1 MEIHKINSIFD
12 FLHFSNPTEEQKS
25 VLQSLQ
31 TFVENDNQFDF
42 FILRGQAGTGK
53 TSITSALVGYL
64 NEIGIGYKIAAPT
77 GRAARIL
84 NRKTKSITSTI
95 HSLIFN
101 PKNNQ
106 DTGTIEWRLKNSY
119 NLTPIIFII
128 DESSMI
134 PVNSDNESKLFIS
147 NEGLLVNL
155 ITYIKKGNVNNK
167 VIFLGDVYQLPPIGE
182 ESPLALDKEFLEKR
196 FNLKGLIFSLNEVK
210 RQEDGSYILENATDI
225 RKAIDK
231 DQKTHPING
240 NKNDSIY
247 SARDKYVNNIKSN
260 GLEDSIVISVSNKA
274 NKLFND
280 LARERIFGFSKKILE
295 KGDLLMVVQNWNRN
309 GVSLYNGDHVELLEV
324 DWNIQEKIGNLHYVP
339 IKLKLLFSEK
349 EVIIEDYLN
358 LESII
363 SLGGQVNQLDEKEV
377 RKERYIKNKIFRD
390 SNLPSDDRYVGA
402 LKLTYGHAITCN
414 KAQGGEW
421 RKVFINTMGIPNLK
435 WQYTAVTRAI
445 SDIEKF

>member
-1 MEIHKINSIFD
+1 MIKIDPSIFD
-12 FLHFSNPTEEQKS
+12 FLHFSNPTEEQKN
-25 VLQSLQ
+25 VLKSLE
-31 TFVENDNQFDF
+31 TFVQIENQYDF
-42 FILRGQAGTGK
+42 FVLRGQAGTGK

-95 HSLIFN
+95 HSMIFN

-106 DTGTIEWRLKNSY
+106 ETGAIEWRLKTTY
-119 NLTPIIFII
+119 NTNPIIFII

-134 PVNSDNESKLFIS
+134 PLKSDNESKLFIS
-147 NEGLLVNL
+147 EEGLLVNL

-182 ESPLALDKEFLEKR
+182 ETPFALDKEFLEKR
-196 FNLKGLIFSLNEVK
+196 FNLKGLTFSLNEVK

-225 RKAIDK
+225 RKAID
-231 DQKTHPING
+231 DNQKTHPIEGNT
-240 NKNDSIY
+240 NKNIY
-247 SARDKYVNNIKSN
+247 SASDKYVNNIKSN
-260 GLEDSIVISVSNKA
+260 GLENSIVISVSNNA

-280 LARERIFGFSKKILE
+280 LTRERIFGYSKKILQ

-309 GVSLYNGDHVELLEV
+309 GVSLNNGDHVELLEV
-324 DWNIQEKIGNLHYVP
+324 DWNIQEKIANFHYVP
-339 IKLKLLFSEK
+339 IKLKLLFSEN

-363 SLGGQVNQLDEKEV
+363 SLGGQVNSIGEKEV
-377 RKERYIKNKIFRD
+377 RKERYIKNKIFRE
-390 SNLPSDDRYVGA
+390 SNMPSDDRYVGA

-421 RKVFINTMGIPNLK
+421 KKVFINTWGIPNLK

-445 SDIEKF
+445 NEIEKF

>member
-1 MEIHKINSIFD
+1 MESIVNKSIFD
-12 FLHFSNPTEEQKS
+12 FLHFSNPTEEQKT
-25 VLQSLQ
+25 VLKSLEV
-31 TFVENDNQFDF
+31 FVAVENQYDF
-42 FILRGQAGTGK
+42 VVLRGQAGTGK

-95 HSLIFN
+95 HSMIFN
-101 PKNNQ
+101 PKSNQ
-106 DTGTIEWRLKNSY
+106 ETGTIEWKLKTSFNES
-119 NLTPIIFII
+119 PIVFII

-134 PVNSDNESKLFIS
+134 PVSSGRESKMFIS
-147 NEGLLVNL
+147 EEGLLVNL
-155 ITYIKKGNVNNK
+155 ISFIKKGNVNNK

-182 ESPLALDKEFLEKR
+182 ETPFALDKDFLEKR

-210 RQEDGSYILENATDI
+210 RQKDGSYILENATNI
-225 RKAIDK
+225 RKAIDDNLKSYPIEGNTNK
-231 DQKTHPING
+231 D
-240 NKNDSIY
+240 IY
-247 SARDKYVNNIKSN
+247 SARDKYVEGINSN
-260 GLEDSIVISVSNKA
+260 GLENSIVIGKTNRQNEFFNRIVRDRIYGFNK
-274 NKLFND
+274 KC
-280 LARERIFGFSKKILE
+280 LE

-309 GVSLYNGDHVELLEV
+309 GVSLYNGDHVELLEI
-324 DWNIQEKIGNLHYVP
+324 DWKIQEKICNQTYIP
-339 IKLKLLFSEK
+339 IKIKLLFSEE

-358 LESII
+358 LDSIL
-363 SLGGQVNQLDEKEV
+363 SLAGQVNPEDESAV
-377 RKERYIKNKIFRD
+377 RKERYIKNIIFRE

-421 RKVFINTMGIPNLK
+421 KKVFINTWGIPNLK

-445 SDIEKF
+445 NEIEKF

>member
-1 MEIHKINSIFD
+1 MIKLDPSIFD
-12 FLHFSNPTEEQKS
+12 FLHFSNPTEEQKN
-25 VLQSLQ
+25 VLKSLE
-31 TFVENDNQFDF
+31 TFVQVDNQYDF
-42 FILRGQAGTGK
+42 FVLRGQAGTGK

-64 NEIGIGYKIAAPT
+64 NTLEIGYKIAAPT

-95 HSLIFN
+95 HSMIFN

-106 DTGTIEWRLKNSY
+106 ESGTIEWRLKTTTNVK
-119 NLTPIIFII
+119 PMIFII

-134 PVNSDNESKLFIS
+134 PLKADNSSKLFIS
-147 NEGLLVNL
+147 EEGLLVNL

-167 VIFLGDVYQLPPIGE
+167 ILFLGDVYQLPPIGE
-182 ESPLALDKEFLEKR
+182 ETPFALNKEFLETR
-196 FNLKGLIFSLNEVK
+196 FNLKGLTFSLNEVK
-210 RQEDGSYILENATDI
+210 RQKDGSYILENATNI
-225 RKAIDK
+225 RKAIDQN
-231 DQKTHPING
+231 QKSHPIEG
-240 NKNDSIY
+240 GSNKNIY
-247 SARDKYVNNIKSN
+247 SARDKYVNNINSN
-260 GLEDSIVISVSNKA
+260 GLEDSIVISVSNNA

-280 LARERIFGFSKKILE
+280 LTRERIFGYSKKILE
-295 KGDLLMVVQNWNRN
+295 KGDLLMVVQNWTRN
-309 GVSLYNGDHVELLEV
+309 GISLYNGDHVELIEI
-324 DWNIQEKIGNLHYVP
+324 DWNIQEKIANLHYVP
-339 IKLKLLFSEK
+339 IKLKLLFSEN

-363 SLGGQVNQLDEKEV
+363 ALGGQVNPMDEKDV
-377 RKERYIKNKIFRD
+377 RKERYIKNKIFRE

-421 RKVFINTMGIPNLK
+421 KKVFINTWGIPNLK

-445 SDIEKF
+445 DEIEKF